1 MEVFA
6 SPGGGDACSA
16 LVAEDVSVGVGDRP
30 CGDPLCDLSVPLE
43 DDSLNA
49 FSVSAPNVQADDS
62 QVSPRKMRKLAR
74 EIFVLPIALHTP
86 RLPDSELLT
95 MTSLLA
101 WHVGDMMN
109 KHKWQNLAALRRRRK
124 SGLQLSEFV
133 TKIAKDPLCVVP
145 LKDITGTNRVVA
157 SHIAAKVVASAYN
170 VSVRKGRE
178 VVQRLW
184 PTTPPDIKNKWF
196 ALSTYEQ
203 YNVSLKE
210 EPAPDASMPPST
222 VIECYGAMMTW
233 QTPIGRCSDRAYVW
247 VNMKLSIDNLCD
259 LLKGD
264 AEVKAYFDE
273 FVSWVA
279 VHSAANGFRYWSA
292 AAEVCP
298 SLNHAI
304 VHLHAFVCCDWKSA
318 SMKLC
323 QKGRAD
329 RQIWQF
335 KSFYPNVSPANI
347 RGNMNAQKILPHG
360 LFYCMVDKIG
370 GLFNASNL
378 EAGKDRSR
386 TVLGR
391 RRPCHSQPSR
401 PAAGRDGIS
410 WTPSL

>member
-1 MEVFA
+1 MEVSA
-6 SPGGGDACSA
+6 SPDGGEAFPA
-16 LVAEDVSVGVGDRP
+16 LVEEDVSVGVGDRP
-30 CGDPLCDLSVPLE
+30 GGDPLCELPVPLE
-43 DDSLNA
+43 ENSPNA
-49 FSVSAPNVQADDS
+49 FSVSAPDVLADDS

-109 KHKWQNLAALRRRRK
+109 KHKWQNMDVLRRRRK
-124 SGLQLSEFV
+124 SGLQLAEFV
-133 TKIAKDPLCVVP
+133 TKIARNPLCVVP
-145 LKDITGTNRVVA
+145 LKTFTGLDRVVA
-157 SHIAAKVVASAYN
+157 SRMAAKVVASAYN

-184 PTTPPDIKNKWF
+184 PTTPQDIKNKWF
-196 ALSTYEQ
+196 ALSTYEE
-203 YNVSLKE
+203 YNDSFKE
-210 EPAPDASMPPST
+210 EPAPESMPPST

-233 QTPIGRCSDRAYVW
+233 QTPIGRCSDRAHGW
-247 VNMKLSIDNLCD
+247 VNMKLSFDNLCD

-273 FVSWVA
+273 FASWVA
-279 VHSAANGFRYWSA
+279 VHSAANGFRHWSA

-298 SLNHAI
+298 TLNHAI

-401 PAAGRDGIS
+401 STAGRDGIS
-410 WTPSL
+410 QTPSL